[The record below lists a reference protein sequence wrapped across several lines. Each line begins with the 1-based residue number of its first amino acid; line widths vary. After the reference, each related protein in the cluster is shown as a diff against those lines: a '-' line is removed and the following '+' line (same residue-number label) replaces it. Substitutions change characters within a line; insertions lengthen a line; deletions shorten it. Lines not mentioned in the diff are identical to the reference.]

1 MIDFQFL
8 ETSLPGLQVVQR
20 HPRGDDRGFFSR
32 FFCADEFAE
41 FGWDAPIA
49 QINHSYT
56 KSRGSVRGMH
66 YQRLPA
72 AEHKLVSCLR
82 GEVYDVAVDLRPDSA
97 TFLRWYGC
105 VLSAA
110 NRTSLFIRKGFAH
123 GFQTLSDDC
132 ELIYLHS
139 HSYTPTLE
147 GGINAVDPTLAIE
160 WPLPVAQMS
169 DRDRAH
175 PMIDGSFS
183 GLNV

>member
-1 MIDFQFL
+1 
-8 ETSLPGLQVVQR
+8 
-20 HPRGDDRGFFSR
+20 
-32 FFCADEFAE
+32 
-41 FGWDAPIA
+41 
-49 QINHSYT
+49 
-56 KSRGSVRGMH
+56 
-66 YQRLPA
+66 LPA

-139 HSYTPTLE
+139 HPYTPTLE
-147 GGINAVDPTLAIE
+147 GGINAVDPALAIE
-160 WPLPVAQMS
+160 WPLPVAKMS

-183 GLNV
+183 GINV